1 MLRVSGKEMGR
12 SGRGGK
18 EGGGDVEDLVKRFE
32 RGLEGLNEVLGED
45 DGRGGEEGD
54 NVVGSQR
61 AGSGED

>member
-1 MLRVSGKEMGR
+1 
-12 SGRGGK
+12 
-18 EGGGDVEDLVKRFE
+18 
-32 RGLEGLNEVLGED
+32 VLGED